1 MRTPGLECSANNF
14 PLGDDIRMSSRKML
28 GISLMVALAGAF
40 VAWNFSQPSSTIEMV
55 VSGLLAL
62 SIFASWRF
70 LVWQPPRK

>member
-1 MRTPGLECSANNF
+1 
-14 PLGDDIRMSSRKML
+14 MSSRKML

>member
-1 MRTPGLECSANNF
+1 
-14 PLGDDIRMSSRKML
+14 MSGRKML